1 MTSSRASDTAQG
13 CFSETG
19 RLRRVVMC
27 PPTHFEIVEPT
38 NYMQW
43 VYWSDGLPR
52 PNPLVM
58 TQQHRRLVQILREEG
73 IEVELLP
80 PLPSLPFQHA
90 TRDVG
95 AVIGDTIVLAN
106 LRERTRWLEAEV
118 AEPVL
123 ARYKLRLVRPVRGFV
138 EGGDVIVDNGRLW
151 VGIGARTDEW
161 GAEFLHQTFGREH
174 EVIPLRFDP
183 HYTHLDTVLG
193 LLGGGRALVYG
204 PAFDEVSLQ
213 RIREAYPQ
221 LITLTDEEQKNG
233 GANVLFLHPKKVISI
248 AENGSVN
255 AQLMQAGL
263 EVVTLPYSEVIKS
276 GGSVRC
282 DTLPV
287 EREGAS
293 SH

>member
-1 MTSSRASDTAQG
+1 MTPSRALYTAQG

-19 RLRRVVMC
+19 RLRKVVMC

-58 TQQHRRLVQILREEG
+58 AQQHQRLVQILREEG
-73 IEVELLP
+73 VEVELLP

-106 LRERTRWLEAEV
+106 LRERTRRLEAEV
-118 AEPVL
+118 TAPVL
-123 ARYKLRLVRPVRGFV
+123 ASYKLRLVRPERGFV
-138 EGGDVIVDNGRLW
+138 EGGDVVVDNGRLF
-151 VGIGARTDEW
+151 VGIGARTDDW
-161 GAEFLHQTFGREH
+161 GAEFLHETFGRDH
-174 EVIPLRFDP
+174 EVVPLRFDP

-193 LLGGGRALVYG
+193 VLGRGRALVYEA
-204 PAFDEVSLQ
+204 AFDDASLR
-213 RIREAYPQ
+213 RIREAYPH
-221 LITLTDEEQKNG
+221 LITLTEEEQKNG
-233 GANVLFLHPKKVISI
+233 GANVLFLNPEKVISI

-255 AQLMQAGL
+255 AQLAQAGF

-287 EREGAS
+287 EREGTET
-293 SH
+293 